1 MGSSCDFPVDKQN
14 CPNSTDVT
22 VPRFHAVLNFFRT
35 AHRLAVR
42 TDSGRKFKARGRRRR
57 SRYTCVC
64 AHICMSMSIYI
75 YNINALC
82 ILWCITIRTLHISFF
97 KKKIHTWTSP
107 TPPFEAYGLETFCLR
122 SHLTRLELTP
132 MQSSHRIALQVTSDT
147 NLVIS
152 VQSLALQKLLR
163 DLAQCTA
170 NSSLFMRN
178 HRWQQKA

>member
-1 MGSSCDFPVDKQN
+1 MHFMMHNYKN
-14 CPNSTDVT
+14 
-22 VPRFHAVLNFFRT
+22 
-35 AHRLAVR
+35 
-42 TDSGRKFKARGRRRR
+42 
-57 SRYTCVC
+57 
-64 AHICMSMSIYI
+64 IIYK
-75 YNINALC
+75 LF
-82 ILWCITIRTLHISFF
+82 L
-97 KKKIHTWTSP
+97 KKKNTYMNFSSP